1 MYPLGVLPIL
11 SLSRLAVEQVASQDI
26 LRGDASFLKLS
37 PAFMHIE
44 NLSLASIAHS
54 GPAVGV
60 SDLREALSGRAA
72 ISNPALASG
81 ASLSTYERASSFAHG
96 RGSSL
101 HPLSAL
107 QSGTSGVQHP
117 AVSRIKSRKG
127 KGQPNEVRDVLNKLG
142 IGKQSG
148 NSLLRAPFPVQKSPV
163 FADGKGKGRE
173 KEVLGGD
180 ETDTNGN
187 DGSSTKLLNPPY

>member
-1 MYPLGVLPIL
+1 MLNL
-11 SLSRLAVEQVASQDI
+11 SPTAVEQVASQDI

-37 PAFMHIE
+37 PALMHIE

-54 GPAVGV
+54 GPSVGA
-60 SDLREALSGRAA
+60 SDLRQALSGRGA
-72 ISNPALASG
+72 ISNPALASRI
-81 ASLSTYERASSFAHG
+81 SISTYDRASSLAYG
-96 RGSSL
+96 RHSSL

-107 QSGTSGVQHP
+107 QGGTTGVQHP

-148 NSLLRAPFPVQKSPV
+148 ASLLRAPFPMQRSPS
-163 FADGKGKGRE
+163 FTDGKGKGKE
-173 KEVLGGD
+173 KELPGGD
-180 ETDTNGN
+180 EADTSGN
-187 DGSSTKLLNPPY
+187 HGSPTRLLDPPY

>member
-1 MYPLGVLPIL
+1 ML
-11 SLSRLAVEQVASQDI
+11 SLSSAAVEQVASQDI

-37 PAFMHIE
+37 PALMHIE

-60 SDLREALSGRAA
+60 SDLREALSGRGA

-81 ASLSTYERASSFAHG
+81 ASFSTYDRASSFAHG
-96 RGSSL
+96 RRSSL

-107 QSGTSGVQHP
+107 QGGTAGVQHP
-117 AVSRIKSRKG
+117 AVDRIKSRKG

-148 NSLLRAPFPVQKSPV
+148 SSLLRAPFPVQKPPS
-163 FADGKGKGRE
+163 FADGKGKSKE
-173 KEVLGGD
+173 KEAPGED
-180 ETDTNGN
+180 KADTNGKP
-187 DGSSTKLLNPPY
+187 GSPTILLNPPY